1 MASFLSPNY
10 VPEFSPAI
18 STIPI
23 DLYGKVIMQKQAEYN
38 QGVQRTQ
45 AYIQNVTGLE
55 MGREQDQQYYNQK
68 VGEYKQKIQGLLT
81 SDFSAPN
88 VVMETSSISSQLYND
103 KRIRNSVLSRLY
115 EKDYYQQ
122 VEKAQQDGTYAPE
135 NAFQGLQA
143 INSWKTGDENATLG
157 KMSYT
162 PFDNYTPRLQ
172 AYMKSLNPDV
182 RIDQYSSLDANGNRI
197 PYVLQEGKV
206 VAVDDAKVM
215 AAYNSFF
222 QTDASARNQR
232 GLTTSYYSRNIS
244 DEQARDALKSTNDQA
259 LKSIDE
265 DIRFRENLL
274 VTQSNDPQRVE
285 QVKREIEQ
293 LKNNRVRREQNYQQ
307 DLADFA
313 TNPLQV
319 KANLYDMEQRRQVAN
334 VFGYREQSSKTV
346 SNPEWDASFKVAEF
360 DQKQKNWQA
369 EYDLSV
375 AKEAREASVA
385 QANLASQTNGM
396 MGGLYPETLILADDT
411 NSKPE
416 EVDKRVNADLKE
428 VGQEMLKFIYDAATY
443 DDNGTM
449 KSANSNLIVKTGNVY
464 SLAPNVTAAQ
474 ASNKLQA
481 MKNDYDNNLIN
492 SNKRITDIYDDY
504 FGGYNDEKGY
514 NRMLRVEDISNQW
527 DAAKAK
533 AGYDSSK
540 PQRGVD
546 PNYVNVGVGGSRPLT
561 ANSNLLGR
569 WFNRDSNTPEGTV
582 VSENFTKWTGDKNV
596 QEFAKQLTQD
606 YAAPSIAVSKA
617 KDEKETFDRY
627 VNTSVRIAENVF
639 SRDSSKQDA
648 YKKALKDA
656 VGFNVAYDKYNNNY
670 KLYVQTLADKVE
682 PLPITYNQ
690 AVSLTSAE
698 QINAITNPTDKYSGL
713 RRKQMV
719 SGGVTDMMPIS
730 PKNGDYKFQWKSEV
744 RNGVQY
750 PVFQYRPKNGDETK
764 WITLENYFQGLYD
777 FSQIDERV
785 KYLKY
790 AASAEEINEIIRRR

>member
-182 RIDQYSSLDANGNRI
+182 RIDQYSPLDANGNRI

-274 VTQSNDPQRVE
+274 VTQSNDSQRVE

-293 LKNNRVRREQNYQQ
+293 LKTNRIRREQNYQQ

-313 TNPLQV
+313 ANPLQV

-375 AKEAREASVA
+375 AKEAREASEA
-385 QANLASQTNGM
+385 QAKLAGQTNGM
-396 MGGLYPETLILADDT
+396 TGGLQPETLILADDT

-533 AGYDSSK
+533 GGYERPDNSFFSSE
-540 PQRGVD
+540 RLLTNLANTWGGD
-546 PNYVNVGVGGSRPLT
+546 APNIEPNRNPKWMSDNNV
-561 ANSNLLGR
+561 
-569 WFNRDSNTPEGTV
+569 
-582 VSENFTKWTGDKNV
+582 K
-596 QEFAKQLTQD
+596 EFAKQLTQD

-639 SRDSSKQDA
+639 SRDSSKQND

-730 PKNGDYKFQWKSEV
+730 PRNGDYKFQWKSEV
-744 RNGVQY
+744 RNGIQY

-764 WITLENYFQGLYD
+764 WTTLENYSQGLYD

-790 AASAEEINEIIRRR
+790 AASADEINEIIRRK